1 MIELARTALA
11 RARLGDVEDRPL
23 VLWGLQYDLRPDD
36 HDLVRTL
43 AAAEAEDRAD
53 DDFQGHTEES
63 ELVGFLLASYR
74 DVTDVWLHWDLK
86 RANFDTWSGYDV
98 EYVVA
103 AGVAETLEF
112 VRASDHPERDAVLER
127 LADVGEVDLAR
138 WWRRKQSWFP
148 ADPADEN
155 PLTWSDRAARLGR
168 HADARTWLDL
178 WSQGRDRN
186 EETLTV
192 LRGRYADLGA
202 HAEAAAAQR
211 DLLAFARDAWGT
223 ASALKTLARHERL
236 AGRHDAAWSA
246 LWDCAAAL
254 ADVPEWREFGLG
266 RHYAEELFAL
276 ARDASGDLAR
286 TAFETADRADVPG
299 LALVTLRI
307 AADAAAKVGLR
318 EEHYRTARDA
328 EAHRVEV

>member
-1 MIELARTALA
+1 MIELVRAAVA
-11 RARLGDVEDRPL
+11 RARDGDIENRPL
-23 VLWGLQYDLRPDD
+23 VLWGLQYDLRPED

-43 AAAEAEDRAD
+43 AAAEAQDRAD
-53 DDFQGHTEES
+53 DDFQGHTDDT
-63 ELVGFLLASYR
+63 ELTGFLLASYR
-74 DVTDVWLHWDLK
+74 EVSDVWLHWDIK

-98 EYVVA
+98 EYLLA

-127 LADVGEVDLAR
+127 LADVGEVDLAK

-148 ADPADEN
+148 TNPADEN
-155 PLTWSDRAARLGR
+155 PLTWSDRAAQLGR
-168 HADARTWLDL
+168 HDEARTWLDR
-178 WSQGRDRN
+178 WSEGRERN

-211 DLLAFARDAWGT
+211 DLLALARDAWGT
-223 ASALKTLARHERL
+223 ASALHMLARYQRL
-236 AGRHDAAWSA
+236 AGRYDAAWSA
-246 LWDCAAAL
+246 LRDCAVAL
-254 ADVPEWREFGLG
+254 ENVPGWREVGLG
-266 RHYAEELFAL
+266 RYYVEELFTL

-286 TAFETADRADVPG
+286 TAFETADRAAVPG

-307 AADAAAKVGLR
+307 AAEAAAKLSIR
-318 EEHYRTARDA
+318 EEHYRAARDA
-328 EAHRVEV
+328 EAHRIGA